1 MRRRQLFQ
9 QLEYTHVTHEDILV
23 SVHDIIIFD
32 TFWHFRSMF
41 ILKIVKKGWS
51 NGTNHFDIP
60 LLLVLL
66 AVCTLL
72 VVVHL
77 IDFDWQSAGL
87 RYWTSCLVIMT
98 DDPARI

>member
-1 MRRRQLFQ
+1 M
-9 QLEYTHVTHEDILV
+9 THEDILV

-41 ILKIVKKGWS
+41 ILKIVKKGWY
-51 NGTNHFDIP
+51 GIPNHFDIP

-87 RYWTSCLVIMT
+87 RYWMSCLVIMT